1 MSQFNEALLFNKASE
16 LGAVQF
22 GNIANIQEGAQVGVG
37 PRTLQI
43 DAATPL
49 IFNPAIIVMLT
60 APTMWDAYPTAKN
73 ILKALFEMHAKSV
86 SGLSFGYTLNFA
98 DTPNGHDGQVL
109 SMPTNSQRTQVSPN
123 FTWPEVY
130 GNIVWNLHYKWIMD
144 IQHPDTQV
152 SHLASNLADENMPAW
167 LLSTISASFIAIQ
180 PDPTGVPDRII
191 DASVYTAVMPTET
204 GDLGIKREINSAE
217 HHDRSITYKALVQHN
232 DNTRELGRIVLKAM
246 NAHKPNFQKAST
258 FTGVESSLAGTG
270 LDKEVQD
277 ALRDYQILT

>member
-1 MSQFNEALLFNKASE
+1 MSQFNEALLFNKAAD
-16 LGAVQF
+16 LGAARF
-22 GNIANIQEGAQVGVG
+22 GNVSNIEAGAQLGIG
-37 PRTLQI
+37 PRILQI

-60 APTMWDAYPTAKN
+60 APTMWDGYPIAKTV
-73 ILKALFEMHAKSV
+73 LKSLFEMHAKSI
-86 SGLSFGYTLNFA
+86 SGISFGYTLNFA

-109 SMPTNSQRTQVSPN
+109 SMPTNSQRTQVSPS
-123 FTWPEVY
+123 FTWPEIY

-152 SHLASNLADENMPAW
+152 SQLATSITDENMPPW

-191 DASVYTAVMPTET
+191 DAAVYTAVMPTET

-217 HHDRSITYKALVQHN
+217 HHERSITYKALVQHN

-246 NAHKPNFQKAST
+246 NAHKPDFQRAST
-258 FTGVESSLAGTG
+258 QKGIESSLAGQG
-270 LDKEVQD
+270 MDKEVQE
-277 ALRDYQILT
+277 ALRDYQLLA